1 MVNGN
6 DIIQYAKQFIGV
18 PYVWGGTSPSGF
30 DCSGLVQYVYRH
42 FGINISRTTKTQ
54 INEGREVGIN
64 ELQLGDLVFP
74 SSGHVTLYA
83 GNGHVI
89 HAPQPG
95 DRVKI
100 SKLWNFWRAKRIL
113 SDENYENNNAQ
124 DLQDIYEYLEN
135 FENFLESIRNIS
147 VPIGNFILQTET
159 CMHRT
164 GDNFE
169 FLVGDY
175 NGNKILDVYCI
186 KKNNTGSGTT
196 EVHLLDGA
204 NNYKNYLLQTET
216 ILHETDD
223 TWQFCLGDYNG
234 DGYLDL
240 YCIHKRNTG
249 SNSTEVHIL
258 SGANNFHSFLLQTG
272 TKLHETDENWK
283 FCLGDFSGDGKLD
296 LYCIKKSDTGSGRTE
311 VHILGGNCNYNGFIF
326 QAETALHET
335 GDNWDFGVCG
345 KHLCCIAKSNTG
357 SNTTEVHIL
366 DANDNFRS
374 FLLQTETKLHETEDD
389 FDFYVHGTNLFAFSK
404 QGQSNTTEVHCIKI

>member
-1 MVNGN
+1 MANGN

-113 SDENYENNNAQ
+113 TDENNDNNNA
-124 DLQDIYEYLEN
+124 LN
-135 FENFLESIRNIS
+135 F
-147 VPIGNFILQTET
+147 IGNFILQTET

-204 NNYKNYLLQTET
+204 NNYKNFLLQTET

-240 YCIHKRNTG
+240 YCIHKRNTS
-249 SNSTEVHIL
+249 SNSTEVYIL
-258 SGANNFHSFLLQTG
+258 SGAKNFHSFLLQTG
-272 TKLHETDENWK
+272 TKLHETDKNWK

-296 LYCIKKSDTGSGRTE
+296 LYCIKKSDTDSGRTE
-311 VHILGGNCNYNGFIF
+311 VHILGGNCNYNDFIF
-326 QAETALHET
+326 QAGTALHET
-335 GDNWDFGVCG
+335 GDNWDFGVSG

-357 SNTTEVHIL
+357 SNTTEVYIL

-374 FLLQTETKLHETEDD
+374 FLLQTETNLHETDDD
-389 FDFYVHGTNLFAFSK
+389 FDFYVHGSKLFAFSK
-404 QGQSNTTEVHCIKI
+404 QGQSDTTEVHCIRI